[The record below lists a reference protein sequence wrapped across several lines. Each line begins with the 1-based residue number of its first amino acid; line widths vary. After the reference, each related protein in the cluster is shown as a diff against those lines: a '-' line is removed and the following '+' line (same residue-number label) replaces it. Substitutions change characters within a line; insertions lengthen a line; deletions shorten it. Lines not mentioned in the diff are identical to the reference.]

1 MHSLNWREHY
11 LKPFSRGPY
20 LVKEID
26 SLIQF
31 HIPALY
37 AKIESEG
44 LKEIIMENFYNYTI
58 FSLCCN
64 EHIPIDVTMRIFE
77 VVIFEGLGDVS
88 LVRLILYMLMI
99 MEEDI
104 MQIEDGAD
112 RFKYLL

>member
-1 MHSLNWREHY
+1 MPS
-11 LKPFSRGPY
+11 
-20 LVKEID
+20 
-26 SLIQF
+26 
-31 HIPALY
+31 LY
-37 AKIESEG
+37 AKLEVEG
-44 LKEIIMENFYNYTI
+44 LKDMIMENFYNYTI

-64 EHIPIDVTMRIFE
+64 EHIPIDVTVRVVE

-104 MQIEDGAD
+104 MKIEDGGD